1 LISVVL
7 LEETMWADVLH
18 FGLESQWISVSDV
31 LSRVLDGLLV
41 LFSVM
46 AVHAV
51 AGLVTK
57 SAEREALAIHFETF
71 GFATFAT

>member
-18 FGLESQWISVSDV
+18 FGLECQWISVSDV
-31 LSRVLDGLLV
+31 LSRVFDGLLV

-46 AVHAV
+46 AVHTS

-57 SAEREALAIHFETF
+57 SAEREAIAIHFETF
-71 GFATFAT
+71 GFSTIAT